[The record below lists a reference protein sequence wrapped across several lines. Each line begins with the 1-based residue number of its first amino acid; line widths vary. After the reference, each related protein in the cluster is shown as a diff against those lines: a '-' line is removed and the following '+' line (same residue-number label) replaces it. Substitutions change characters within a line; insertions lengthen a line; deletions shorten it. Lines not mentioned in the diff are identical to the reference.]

1 VRGPRFH
8 LGRAWLALFVFVPLA
23 YNPVSRWQWEP
34 DKAALVLALTGLLV
48 GDALRQ
54 GVSLGS
60 LRSRPWRAPGFW
72 IGLYLLVRLLSMAT
86 SVAPHWSLW
95 GDPAWRNGMWLV
107 AAGAALFVL
116 ARRTLAQPPRH
127 ERAVAA
133 ILIAS
138 AVVSGCGVA
147 QYVVVNYFAGQSL
160 PRVASTLAHPNLL
173 AAYLA
178 MVIPLTATRLL
189 AATRRVWA
197 GALLALQG
205 TCLVLTYSRAGW
217 LAAMAGLA
225 VMGIAWLWASGQRRA
240 AGLLVAAGLAG
251 LAVLFVLSLLPPLPG
266 SAPHMLQNLT
276 NMFRWKG
283 ATAQI
288 RLLGWWATLDAIA
301 ERPWLGYGPATFG
314 IVLEWFLPPKL
325 APFGGAAAL
334 GGRPH
339 DVFLEVAVES
349 GLLGLTCYLAMLG
362 AILLSLVKPMR
373 AGESDRRWIQAAVL
387 GSLAANLTTY
397 LFSFESAATLVLFW
411 SLAGMAQR
419 RPPRS
424 DRRPRRSVCW
434 LGWAISVASVLLAVW
449 LVAADVLAFV
459 GESLLAP
466 RDLWRES
473 VSVLGVVSD
482 LSPTPEAFLAVQGD
496 AYGDWAEME
505 QDEAL
510 WQHGAAIYDRLTGQ
524 RPGVAGYW
532 RSYGWFLRRYHLAGR
547 DPDVA
552 RRAVDAYTKAI
563 RLSPNDPD
571 LWLDRGLMWLD
582 VGESGEAL
590 ADFRQ
595 ADLLLGGYT
604 RYYGA
609 MSIYALAQGDAE
621 AAAEW
626 QTRALEAQRDWDDWV
641 WRR

>member
-1 VRGPRFH
+1 MRS
-8 LGRAWLALFVFVPLA
+8 LSERAWLVLFALVPLA

-34 DKAALVLALTGLLV
+34 DKVALVLALTGLLL
-48 GDALRQ
+48 GGALRQ
-54 GVSLGS
+54 GMGLGL
-60 LRSRPWRAPGFW
+60 LRPRPWRDPEFW
-72 IGLYLLVRLLSMAT
+72 IGLYVLVRLLSMAT

-95 GDPAWRNGMWLV
+95 GDPAWRNGMWLA
-107 AAGAALFVL
+107 AAGAVLFVL
-116 ARRTLAQPPRH
+116 ARRTLAWPAH
-127 ERAVAA
+127 CERIVRA

-138 AVVSGCGVA
+138 GLVSGYGVL
-147 QYVVVNYFAGQSL
+147 QYVIVNYLAGQSL

-178 MVIPLTATRLL
+178 MVMPLTATRLL
-189 AATRRVWA
+189 AVPRRAWA

-205 TCLVLTYSRAGW
+205 SCLVLTYSRAGW
-217 LAAMAGLA
+217 LAAMTGLA
-225 VMGIAWLWASGQRRA
+225 VMGVARLWASERRRA
-240 AGLLVAAGLAG
+240 AGLLVAAGAVG
-251 LAVLFVLSLLPPLPG
+251 LAALFVLSLLPPLPG
-266 SAPHMLQNLT
+266 SAPHVLQNLT

-288 RLLGWWATLDAIA
+288 RLLGWRATLDAIG

-314 IVLEWFLPPKL
+314 IVLEWFLPL
-325 APFGGAAAL
+325 EIAPFGGAAAL

-339 DVFLEVAVES
+339 NVFLEVAVES
-349 GLLGLTCYLAMLG
+349 GLLGLACYLAMLG
-362 AILLSLVKPMR
+362 AVLLFLVKSAR
-373 AGESDRRWIQAAVL
+373 AGKSGERQLRAAVL
-387 GSLAANLTTY
+387 GSLAANLITY
-397 LFSFESAATLVLFW
+397 LFSFESAATMVLFW
-411 SLAGMAQR
+411 SLAGMAHARGDGLPKSR
-419 RPPRS
+419 RLRKS
-424 DRRPRRSVCW
+424 TQW

-473 VSVLGVVSD
+473 TQALGMACA
-482 LSPTPEAFLAVQGD
+482 LSPTPEVFLAVHGS
-496 AYGDWAEME
+496 AYGTWAEAE
-505 QDEAL
+505 RDEAL
-510 WQHGAAIYDRLTGQ
+510 WQRGAAVYDRLVGQ

-532 RSYGWFLRRYHLAGR
+532 RSYGWYLRRYYLASG
-547 DPDVA
+547 DADVV
-552 RRAVDAYTKAI
+552 RRAIDACTTAI

-582 VGESGEAL
+582 AGELDQAL

-595 ADLLLGGYT
+595 ADSLLGGYA

-609 MSIYALAQGDAE
+609 MSVYALAQGDAE